1 MTNRYV
7 VALASAL
14 VFAGCSKSHDAS
26 TITAPPPGSSQTATL
41 SISNFDTWCALSV
54 TSPANITLPNG
65 ASGATNTVTQPVGT
79 TITLHAEPN
88 VGFIWPSAAA
98 GSAGWTGGIDAS
110 SSALSKTV
118 TVTLTANK
126 SVGVCCPFPNGTGCT

>member
-14 VFAGCSKSHDAS
+14 VFANCSKSKDAP
-26 TITAPPPGSSQTATL
+26 TITTPGGSAQTATL
-41 SISNFDTWCALSV
+41 TLSNFDAWCTLSV
-54 TSPANITLPNG
+54 TSPASATLTSAGNSASNTIT
-65 ASGATNTVTQPVGT
+65 ATVGT
-79 TITLHAEPN
+79 AITLHAEPN
-88 VGFIWPSAAA
+88 TGFIWPTTAS
-98 GSAGWTGGIDAS
+98 GSAGWTGSLDGGTS
-110 SSALSKTV
+110 SLNKTV